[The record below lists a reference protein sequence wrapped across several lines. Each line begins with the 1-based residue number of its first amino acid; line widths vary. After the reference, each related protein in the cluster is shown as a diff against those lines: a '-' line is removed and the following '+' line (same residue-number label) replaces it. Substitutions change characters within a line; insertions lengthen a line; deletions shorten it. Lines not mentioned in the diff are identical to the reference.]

1 MNFIINRHDV
11 SSRRNL
17 ILFLSLILVVAVL
30 LSPLFSLAA
39 VPLATTQ
46 VSKLCE
52 VRAGDYDLD
61 QYDSGQQ
68 TYEQA
73 TGCNLSVLDGTA
85 EGNAGAGFGPGV
97 PWIGITTVD
106 AQIST
111 YNGIAESDL
120 SASVQYH
127 FEIKPVKVAPGTPP
141 ALLPVLFGA
150 RGKGYSQRLG
160 YGLSR
165 SIGVV
170 HLYGDP
176 LDYDDARFEFEAYV
190 VDETAYDP
198 IDEEYQERGFDEMRP
213 LDLHPNY
220 AYGVVVSAAC
230 GLWAGP
236 VGQDAAASARCS
248 AEVDPVIGFDQAR
261 FDEIMDANTFPL
273 NEYYAFVFSENLP
286 VSLKVRVMSPN
297 GGEPLAAASTHRIK
311 WLSPTDAVRFN
322 LSQSQDN
329 GVTWKVIQRSVGGNF
344 YDWTVPKPTKNR
356 TKCLVKAVGFNGSGN
371 RVGTDKSDAPFAIEV
386 IRLTSPN
393 AGEPPLTSGGQH
405 TVTWTTNATKAPVDH
420 IVLSYTLNNGRT
432 WKRIDTTADSA
443 DDGSVIWNVP
453 DVTSQKNNCRVKI
466 VLKDISGNTV
476 GSDASDGV
484 FTIQLP
490 PLP

>member
-1 MNFIINRHDV
+1 
-11 SSRRNL
+11 
-17 ILFLSLILVVAVL
+17 
-30 LSPLFSLAA
+30 
-39 VPLATTQ
+39 
-46 VSKLCE
+46 
-52 VRAGDYDLD
+52 
-61 QYDSGQQ
+61 
-68 TYEQA
+68 
-73 TGCNLSVLDGTA
+73 
-85 EGNAGAGFGPGV
+85 
-97 PWIGITTVD
+97 
-106 AQIST
+106 
-111 YNGIAESDL
+111 
-120 SASVQYH
+120 
-127 FEIKPVKVAPGTPP
+127 
-141 ALLPVLFGA
+141 
-150 RGKGYSQRLG
+150 
-160 YGLSR
+160 
-165 SIGVV
+165 
-170 HLYGDP
+170 
-176 LDYDDARFEFEAYV
+176 
-190 VDETAYDP
+190 
-198 IDEEYQERGFDEMRP
+198 MRP